1 MTYIGYVTFN
11 YKLSLNVSNASCYN
25 DNLLP
30 RPAERFVARSQITSL
45 YHPILSAQSTWKVSI
60 EHLMAFVMKFLLA
73 FEINSKLFYCK
84 EIYQSVR
91 GQTFVMKLLL
101 AFDINFKLVYFKE
114 VSQSAR
120 LLLLHMIDLETFL
133 DS

>member
-1 MTYIGYVTFN
+1 
-11 YKLSLNVSNASCYN
+11 
-25 DNLLP
+25 
-30 RPAERFVARSQITSL
+30 
-45 YHPILSAQSTWKVSI
+45 
-60 EHLMAFVMKFLLA
+60 MAFVMKFLLA